1 MGEFETTVREGA
13 VILTDGGI
21 ETRVMFEIDILLPP
35 YVQVTALVTDPTGGP
50 VLRRIYESYV
60 EAARSAGLP
69 VILGTPTFRASFNLV
84 RQAGLGEDETVR
96 LLNADAVAM
105 HREIRDS
112 SNYGPVYIAGVIG
125 PSEDAYLPEEALPA
139 RRAHEY
145 HGLQAETLARSG
157 VDFLYAS
164 TFPKVEEVL

>member
-1 MGEFETTVREGA
+1 MGEFETNA
-13 VILTDGGI
+13 P
-21 ETRVMFEIDILLPP
+21 LLEH
-35 YVQVTALVTDPTGGP
+35 VLVAALVADPTGGP
-50 VLRRIYESYV
+50 VLRRIYESYI

-69 VILGTPTFRASFNLV
+69 VILGTPTFRASLNLI
-84 RQAGLGEDETVR
+84 RQAGLGEAETVR

-112 SNYGPVYIAGVIG
+112 SNYGPVYIVGVIG
-125 PSEDAYLPEEALPA
+125 PSGDAYLPEKALPA

-145 HGLQAETLARSG
+145 HGLQAEALARSG